1 MKGKHV
7 AVHLDFKQAHL
18 MVILV
23 QEALRNADEDLE
35 LLQKMHSASV
45 RGWAQA
51 TTRANRDT
59 YQELVDKAEE
69 ACEKFR
75 NGEYDDDEYDDGK

>member
-7 AVHLDFKQAHL
+7 AVYLDFKQAHV
-18 MVILV
+18 MMILV

-51 TTRANRDT
+51 TIRANRDT
-59 YQELVDKAEE
+59 YQELADKAKEVS
-69 ACEKFR
+69 EKFR
-75 NGEYDDDEYDDGK
+75 VGEYADDGE